1 MYLEHD
7 FQKCLVYFASSV
19 HISFQYDP
27 RFADA
32 FWNSSKVNFITH
44 ILLMLTSWALV
55 CDVWYLPPET
65 QRVSKKRCIS
75 VNISCVLLLV
85 LESC

>member
-1 MYLEHD
+1 MFY
-7 FQKCLVYFASSV
+7 VSY
-19 HISFQYDP
+19 FQYDP

-32 FWNSSKVNFITH
+32 FWNSSKVNFVTH

-65 QRVSKKRCIS
+65 QQVSKKYNSLDIGR
-75 VNISCVLLLV
+75 
-85 LESC
+85 

>member
-1 MYLEHD
+1 MMFKIWLFLFIIIKIIY
-7 FQKCLVYFASSV
+7 VSY
-19 HISFQYDP
+19 FQYDP

-32 FWNSSKVNFITH
+32 FWNSSKVNFVTH

-65 QRVSKKRCIS
+65 TPS
-75 VNISCVLLLV
+75 
-85 LESC
+85 E